1 MNDKILNIYGQEYWH
16 TDAKII
22 GNKLAL
28 TALRNLIDKAIE
40 LSTPVTY
47 GETKMGDTA
56 PLFASDGE
64 GYKLTVVCTPT
75 DDWDDKMWKDNPPEY
90 TEVKAQEKYNPALN
104 E

>member
-1 MNDKILNIYGQEYWH
+1 MKTNRILNIYGQEYWH
-16 TDAKII
+16 TDAKIV

-28 TALRNLIDKAIE
+28 EALMKLIRSAIR

-47 GETKMGDTA
+47 GKTTMGNIV

-64 GYKLTVVCTPT
+64 GYELTIICTPT
-75 DDWDDKMWKDNPPEY
+75 NDWQDPMWKDNPPEY
-90 TEVKAQEKYNPALN
+90 TGISECKE